1 MVDRKQIAID
11 FAKSL
16 NYPEINKIIL
26 YGSVVRGDDT
36 DESDIDVLIITDDKK
51 RIANKVYSKVA
62 DLLLEMEEYVSAKIL
77 SNNDYNRVKNTHFIS
92 TVEKEGIV
100 IG

>member
-1 MVDRKQIAID
+1 MVDRKQLAID

-16 NYPEINKIIL
+16 NHLEINKIIL

-36 DESDIDVLIITDDKK
+36 KESDIDILIITEDRKK
-51 RIANKVYSKVA
+51 IQDKVYSKVA
-62 DLLLEMEEYVSAKIL
+62 DILLEMEEHVSAKIL
-77 SNNDYNRVKNTHFIS
+77 TNKDYNRVKNTHFIS
-92 TVEKEGIV
+92 TVEKEGII

>member
-1 MVDRKQIAID
+1 MDRKQLAID

-16 NYPEINKIIL
+16 DYPEIRKIIL

-36 DESDIDVLIITDDKK
+36 EDSDIDILIITDDKK
-51 RIANKVYSKVA
+51 KIEDKVYYQVA
-62 DLLLEMEEYVSAKIL
+62 DMLLEMEEYVSAKIL
-77 SNNDYNRVKNTHFIS
+77 TNNDYKRVKNTHFIS

>member
-1 MVDRKQIAID
+1 MNRKQLAID

-16 NYPEINKIIL
+16 DYPEIRKIIL
-26 YGSVVRGDDT
+26 YGSVSRGDDT
-36 DESDIDVLIITDDKK
+36 NDSDIDILIITDDRKK
-51 RIANKVYSKVA
+51 IEDKVYSQVA

-77 SNNDYNRVKNTHFIS
+77 TNTDYKRVKNTHFMS